1 MAAKKTNWKSCN
13 LIEPAADGSR
23 LWQFSVSSRK
33 VKLGGDLSL
42 PEGENPPAK
51 VVAKPWADMFS
62 RKMNIASLPP
72 EKVFLRAV
80 DLPACEPEE
89 LLPMLEFQVE
99 ELSPLPMTQAV
110 WSAEPVPGPAN
121 EEGTQTVL
129 VMITSRDAVEE
140 RLVNLEEGSYLVD
153 RVEAP
158 LLRELL
164 ADRPREDGAHIQLVQ
179 GADSVLALVSWWFGG
194 RLCDVNSFN
203 LPDHEESRGALVEKI
218 NRVAWAGEVAG
229 WMPSEVTCHLA
240 KRGEVAADW
249 KPALAKCFGD
259 RIREVEPMSDVDL
272 ATATAEYATQST
284 APGLM
289 LEDYAVRY
297 RQRFQDGLWMEG
309 IKGAIALM
317 LLSLVAYFGYAQ
329 YLGSKLDGLVKDER
343 VKGRAYTNALAS
355 KARIETLEKRK
366 ALKSAALD
374 SWYEVTKI
382 LPKELSFKNID
393 FEWVPSLDG
402 KSGRELTLTGEAVSG
417 ADESVLN
424 YQRALTR
431 LELAEGQPLFSSV
444 SNERIRADRKTGK
457 ISWTLKCE
465 FDAE

>member
-1 MAAKKTNWKSCN
+1 
-13 LIEPAADGSR
+13 
-23 LWQFSVSSRK
+23 
-33 VKLGGDLSL
+33 
-42 PEGENPPAK
+42 
-51 VVAKPWADMFS
+51 
-62 RKMNIASLPP
+62 
-72 EKVFLRAV
+72 
-80 DLPACEPEE
+80 
-89 LLPMLEFQVE
+89 
-99 ELSPLPMTQAV
+99 
-110 WSAEPVPGPAN
+110 
-121 EEGTQTVL
+121 
-129 VMITSRDAVEE
+129 
-140 RLVNLEEGSYLVD
+140 
-153 RVEAP
+153 
-158 LLRELL
+158 
-164 ADRPREDGAHIQLVQ
+164 
-179 GADSVLALVSWWFGG
+179 
-194 RLCDVNSFN
+194 
-203 LPDHEESRGALVEKI
+203 
-218 NRVAWAGEVAG
+218 
-229 WMPSEVTCHLA
+229 MPSEVTCHLA

-249 KPALAKCFGD
+249 KSALAKCFGD

-272 ATATAEYATQST
+272 ATATAENATQST

-431 LELAEGQPLFSSV
+431 LESAEGQPLFSSV
-444 SNERIRADRKTGK
+444 SNERFQADRKTGK

>member
-1 MAAKKTNWKSCN
+1 
-13 LIEPAADGSR
+13 
-23 LWQFSVSSRK
+23 LWQFSVSSKK
-33 VKLGGDLSL
+33 VKLGGDLSV
-42 PEGENPPAK
+42 PEGENPPVK
-51 VVAKPWADMFS
+51 VVAKQWTDMFS

-110 WSAEPVPGPAN
+110 WSAEPVPGSAN
-121 EEGTQTVL
+121 EEGAQTVL

-140 RLVNLEEGSYLVD
+140 RLVKLEGEGYLVD

-158 LLRELL
+158 LLRELIVEG
-164 ADRPREDGAHIQLVQ
+164 PREDGAHIQLVQ

-194 RLCDVNSFN
+194 RLRDVNSFN

-218 NRVAWAGEVAG
+218 NRVGWAGEVAG
-229 WMPSEVTCHLA
+229 WMPAEVTCHLA

-259 RIREVEPMSDVDL
+259 RIKEVEPMSDVDL
-272 ATATAEYATQST
+272 ATATAEYATQSA

-289 LEDYAVRY
+289 LDDYAVRY

-309 IKGAIALM
+309 IKGAMAFI
-317 LLSLVAYFGYAQ
+317 LLGLVAYFGYAKI
-329 YLGSKLDGLVKDER
+329 LESKLNGLVIDER
-343 VKGRAYTNALAS
+343 VKGLAYTNALAS

-366 ALKSAALD
+366 ALKFAALD
-374 SWYEVTKI
+374 SWYQVTVS
-382 LPKELSFKNID
+382 LPPDELSFTSLN
-393 FEWVPSLDG
+393 FSWEPNLDG
-402 KSGRELTLTGEAVSG
+402 TSGRKLTLRGAGVPG
-417 ADESVLN
+417 ADGSVLN

-431 LELAEGQPLFSSV
+431 LETSEGQPYFSSV
-444 SNERIRADRKTGK
+444 SAPGWSADRKTGK
-457 ISWTLKCE
+457 ISWTMECE
-465 FDAE
+465 FNAE

>member
-1 MAAKKTNWKSCN
+1 MAANKTNWKSCN
-13 LIEPAADGSR
+13 LIEPSSAGSR
-23 LWQFSVSSRK
+23 LWQFSVSSKK
-33 VKLGGDLSL
+33 VKLGGDLSV

-51 VVAKPWADMFS
+51 VVTKPWTDMFS

-140 RLVNLEEGSYLVD
+140 RLTELEGEGYLAD
-153 RVEAP
+153 RVESP

-164 ADRPREDGAHIQLVQ
+164 AEGTREDGAHIQLVQ
-179 GADSVLALVSWWFGG
+179 GADSVFALVSWWFDG
-194 RLCDVNSFN
+194 RLRDVNSFN
-203 LPDHEESRGALVEKI
+203 LPDHEESRGALVEKL

-240 KRGEVAADW
+240 KRGEVTADW

-259 RIREVEPMSDVDL
+259 RIREVEPMSEVDL
-272 ATATAEYATQST
+272 ATATAEYATQSN

-289 LEDYAVRY
+289 LDDYGMRY

-309 IKGAIALM
+309 IKGAVAMM
-317 LLSLVAYFGYAQ
+317 LLGLLAYFGYAN
-329 YLGSKLDGLVKDER
+329 YLKGQLSDMEQQVKTKGLQ
-343 VKGRAYTNALAS
+343 YTNALAA
-355 KARIETLEKRK
+355 KARVETLEKRK
-366 ALKSAALD
+366 ALKYAALEA
-374 SWYEVTKI
+374 WKQVTVA
-382 LPKELSFKNID
+382 LPPELSFID
-393 FEWVPSLDG
+393 LDFSSEGIGG
-402 KSGRELTLTGEAVSG
+402 KTSRKLKISGSGEAG
-417 ADESVLN
+417 ANSLLYS
-424 YQRALTR
+424 YQERLTR
-431 LELAEGQPLFSSV
+431 METGDGASLFSDV
-444 SNERIRADRKTGK
+444 KFGGTRADTRNKNQFLWSLTC
-457 ISWTLKCE
+457 S
-465 FDAE
+465 FDGE